1 MPGKQAVF
9 RVSFARR
16 QSGTQKNRNFP
27 SQISDAN
34 SLGPLS
40 KGTALPCLREMRDL
54 RSSITQ
60 VIALGE

>member
-1 MPGKQAVF
+1 LPVGNLELK
-9 RVSFARR
+9 
-16 QSGTQKNRNFP
+16 KNRNFP